1 MAARQTIQA
10 NNPRGITQLPVV
22 HTLYVA
28 ARWTLRFAQR
38 KPLGFTGL
46 MVLLFVCGAAML
58 APLVAPYHYSEVD
71 FTRRLEG
78 ASADHWFGT
87 DNLGRDVFSRVLYG
101 SQVSLGISFAAVI
114 MSKVAATL
122 VGVISGYYGGWFD
135 KIFQRFV
142 DVWIGLPT
150 LVILITIISL
160 VGPGVVGIAVIIAV
174 TTAPNSSRLVRSV
187 VLQVRSETYVE
198 GARAVGC
205 TDARIMWRYILPNV
219 MHIVIFS
226 ATVAL
231 GAVILSVASLG
242 FLGYGVPPPHPDLG
256 GMLSGDGMTF
266 MRRQPLLAIW
276 PGIVI
281 TAIVFGFNV
290 FGDALRDVLDPKLR
304 GK

>member
-1 MAARQTIQA
+1 MSASQTTPAGTQA
-10 NNPRGITQLPVV
+10 TNVHLPGLVQFRSTV
-22 HTLYVA
+22 
-28 ARWTLRFAQR
+28 RWTLRFARR
-38 KPLGFTGL
+38 KPLGFSGL
-46 MVLLFVCGAAML
+46 MVLLFVCTASLL
-58 APLVAPYHYSEVD
+58 APVIAPYHYADVD
-71 FTRRLEG
+71 FTSRLQG
-78 ASADHWFGT
+78 PSAAHWFGT
-87 DNLGRDVFSRVLYG
+87 DNLGRDTFSRVLYG
-101 SQVSLGISFAAVI
+101 SQVSLGISFSAVI

-122 VGVISGYYGGWFD
+122 VGIISGYYGGWFD

-160 VGPGVVGIAVIIAV
+160 VGPGVMGMAVIIAI
-174 TTAPNSSRLVRSV
+174 TTAPNSSRLIRSV
-187 VLQVRSETYVE
+187 VLQVRSESYVE
-198 GARAVGC
+198 AARAIGC
-205 TDARIMWRYILPNV
+205 SDTRIMLRYIFPNV
-219 MHIVIFS
+219 THIIIFS

-242 FLGYGVPPPHPDLG
+242 FLGYGVPPPFPDLG

-266 MRRQPLLAIW
+266 MRRQPWLAVW
-276 PGIVI
+276 PGVVI